1 MMIRTP
7 LRLGA
12 SLVALLVVAAA
23 ANAQTR
29 DRIFYI
35 SRAKNAVKE
44 DVLRG
49 QITEET
55 PQHIVVTIG
64 TRTEMVPAVDVLDV
78 DHEIPADLNID
89 IRAKARK
96 EEATADKEPEA
107 AKRLKLYDQAI
118 AGYKELLAKLGK
130 SEKYQLAQR
139 HLEFKIAQLLARQA
153 EDDPSRLDAAVTALA
168 EFKTKHPNGWQI
180 GQAGKL
186 LARAQLSKNDM
197 KGALA
202 TYEEFA
208 RRDDLGDALRQEY
221 QLLGIKAMLR
231 TGDFADAERKLTA
244 LAATL
249 AKDDPQAIR
258 IAIYLAV
265 CKAKTDLAGTEKS
278 LLAVIASDA
287 DPAIKGLAHNALGD
301 AYRLNNRLED
311 AFWQYLWVDQ
321 QYNQDR
327 EEHAKALYYL
337 SILFDRVKK
346 TPARALAC
354 REKLLNDTPF
364 KGMEYQKLAA
374 KENQK
379 PAAEK

>member
-1 MMIRTP
+1 MIRIRI
-7 LRLGA
+7 RLAAGV
-12 SLVALLVVAAA
+12 VALLVVAAT

-29 DRIFYI
+29 DRVTYI

-44 DVLRG
+44 AVQRG
-49 QITEET
+49 TITEET
-55 PQHIVVTIG
+55 PQHILLTIG
-64 TRTEMVPAVDVLDV
+64 MRTEKIPAADVLDI

-89 IRAKARK
+89 VRAKARK
-96 EEATADKEPEA
+96 DEATADKEPDP
-107 AKRLKLYDQAI
+107 AKRAKLYDQAI

-130 SEKYQLAQR
+130 SEKYPLAVR
-139 HLEFKIAQLLARQA
+139 HLEFKIAQFLARQA
-153 EDDPSRLDAAVTALA
+153 EDDPKRLDDAVAVLS
-168 EFKTKHPNGWQI
+168 EFKTKHPNSWQI

-186 LARAQLSKNDM
+186 LAQGQLAKGDM
-197 KGALA
+197 KAALA

-208 RRDDLGDALRQEY
+208 RRDDLGAALHQEY

-231 TGDFADAERKLTA
+231 TGEFADAERKLTT

-249 AKDDPQAIR
+249 GKDDPQATR

-265 CKAKTDLAGTEKS
+265 CKGKSNLPDAEKR
-278 LLAVIASDA
+278 LLAIISSDA

-301 AYRLNNRLED
+301 AYRLNNRLEG

-327 EEHAKALYYL
+327 DEHAKALYYL

-354 REKLLNDTPF
+354 REKLLNDPLF
-364 KGMEYQKLAA
+364 KGLEYQKLAA